1 MKFNLKKYMPAIMK
15 ISGSIMT
22 LAVVVANFTQ
32 NSTCLALYNQPKV
45 PASLLDK
52 DAE

>member
-1 MKFNLKKYMPAIMK
+1 MKFNFKKYMPTIMK
-15 ISGSIMT
+15 ISGTMMA
-22 LAVVVANFTQ
+22 LAVVIANFSQ